1 MIELNVKLF
10 DGQIT
15 KNFNIKEMAC
25 NANQEVLLNRDTIK
39 HADAMQE
46 LRDWYG
52 KPLYVNSW
60 YRTLAYNRIKKS
72 PDTSYHVL
80 GIATDIHIPA
90 AIRSK
95 TTYESFKKKWYEICE
110 KYGVKGGVGFYDT
123 FMHFD
128 TRNTKTRGFWDDRK
142 NLKWG

>member
-15 KNFNIKEMAC
+15 KNFNLKEMAC
-25 NANQEVLLNRDTIK
+25 SAGNEVLLNKDTIRQ
-39 HADAMQE
+39 ANAMQE
-46 LRDWYG
+46 LREWYG

-60 YRTLAYNRIKKS
+60 YRTLAYNRKIKS
-72 PDTSYHVL
+72 PDTSMHVL

-90 AIRSK
+90 ATRNK
-95 TTYESFKKKWYEICE
+95 KTYETFKAKWYEICE
-110 KYGVKGGVGFYDT
+110 KHGVKGGVGFYDT

-128 TRNTKTRGFWDDRK
+128 TRSAVKRAFWDDRK
-142 NLKWG
+142 NLKW